1 MRLNYIDNIDC
12 LEGLKEIP
20 DNSVDL
26 IVTDPPYFLSMGHAG
41 DRDNAKKM
49 MLNSNRSFND
59 LAIAKPFYSQ
69 LFQEFRRVLK
79 EDGHFYFFTDWRGY
93 AFYFPIINAELPVR
107 NLLVWDKKSG
117 PGSYY
122 TYSHELII
130 YGTAAPKLLHK
141 GGTNVW
147 RMPAFSSGAKA
158 TNGEKVH
165 PTQKPVELIAK
176 AIEDATEPG
185 AVVLDTFMGSGTTAV
200 AAIRTGRN
208 YIGFELDEKYHAIAV
223 QRADAE
229 AEAQDLARAEAEA
242 AAAEVAAAAEEEPET
257 EEPGKLEK
265 VFQAIGAQPTE
276 EDEEDWL
283 L

>member
-1 MRLNYIDNIDC
+1 MTPLRLNYIDNIDC
-12 LEGLKEIP
+12 LEGLKDVP

-41 DRDNAKKM
+41 SKDTAKNGNE
-49 MLNSNRSFND
+49 MLTSNRTFND

-69 LFQEFRRVLK
+69 LFREFRRVLK
-79 EDGHFYFFTDWRGY
+79 PTGHFYFFTDWRGY

-107 NLLVWDKKSG
+107 NLIVWDKKSG

-122 TYSHELII
+122 TYAHELII
-130 YGTAAPKLLHK
+130 FGTAAPKLLHK

-147 RMPAFSSGAKA
+147 RMAAFSSGAAKTDGA
-158 TNGEKVH
+158 KVH

-200 AAIRTGRN
+200 ACLRTGRN
-208 YIGFELDEKYHAIAV
+208 YIGFELDERYHAIAME
-223 QRADAE
+223 RI
-229 AEAQDLARAEAEA
+229 
-242 AAAEVAAAAEEEPET
+242 AAEEPVE
-257 EEPGKLEK
+257 
-265 VFQAIGAQPTE
+265 V
-276 EDEEDWL
+276 EDEEAWMA
-283 L
+283 